1 MKEGTGRGA
10 GGSYRATATF
20 SWEDG
25 GSCAGLRCC
34 VLGEGGC
41 CAPHTGRDG
50 PGRGAGRM
58 WSLLADTWSSKRGS
72 PSQESQLN
80 DQVPSRRWFQGNLVG
95 TFFPRH
101 KD

>member
-10 GGSYRATATF
+10 EGSYRATATF
-20 SWEDG
+20 SWEEG
-25 GSCAGLRCC
+25 AAVPACVALCWEKVGAVHRTQAG
-34 VLGEGGC
+34 
-41 CAPHTGRDG
+41 H
-50 PGRGAGRM
+50 GAGRM

-80 DQVPSRRWFQGNLVG
+80 NQVPSRRWFQGNLVG